1 MIFPKNISANQF
13 RHALEKDGFRQTR
26 KGGGHLIFRHRDGR
40 RVVLSY
46 HKSRDTFPPKTL
58 KSMIQD
64 AGWIEEDLERLG
76 LVTKKK

>member
-26 KGGGHLIFRHRDGR
+26 KGGGHLIFRHPDGR

-46 HKSRDTFPPKTL
+46 HKSGDTFPPKTL